1 MAELNTPELKSHDPS
16 VYHFG
21 SDNYAGAHPEVLD
34 ALTRVSGGHVPAYGD
49 DPYTVRLRDWARD
62 TFGQQALIYP
72 VFNGT
77 GANLLSLSAV
87 VPRWGSVIAA
97 PTAHINTDETGA
109 PEITAGLKIL
119 PAQTEAGKLTPEG
132 VRAASSNRAFIHES
146 QSCAV
151 SLSNSTELGT
161 VYSPQEFQA
170 IAHTAHELD
179 MAVHLDGSRLANAA
193 VSCDA
198 DLADMTTGAD
208 IVSLGATKNGAMNA
222 EAVLVLQPERVSGI
236 DYLHKVL
243 LQLSSKTRYQSAQ
256 LLAMFEG
263 DLWQRNAQHA
273 NRQAAQLA
281 DKLTAA
287 GFTVPMRVQANTV
300 IAQID
305 PHVAQAAQAEGL
317 LFYAWPAVPSGYRFM
332 CAWDTPDHAI
342 DMLVER
348 LTAHRG

>member
-1 MAELNTPELKSHDPS
+1 MAKLNSPELTSHDPS

-34 ALTRVSGGHVPAYGD
+34 ALKRVSGGHVPAYGD
-49 DPYTVRLRDWARD
+49 DPYTQRLRAWTRD

-77 GANLLSLSAV
+77 GANLLSLSSV

-119 PAQTEAGKLTPEG
+119 PAQTEAGKITPEA
-132 VRAASSNRAFIHES
+132 VRAAASNRAFIHES

-151 SLSNSTELGT
+151 SVSNSTELGT
-161 VYSPQEFQA
+161 VYSPEEFRA
-170 IAHTAHELD
+170 VAHTAHELG

-198 DLADMTTGAD
+198 ALADMVAGAD
-208 IVSLGATKNGAMNA
+208 IVSLGATKNGAMSA

-243 LQLSSKTRYQSAQ
+243 LQLSSKARYQSAQ

-263 DLWQRNAQHA
+263 DLWKRNAQHA
-273 NRQAAQLA
+273 NRQAVRLAQ
-281 DKLTAA
+281 KLSDA
-287 GFTVPMRVQANTV
+287 GFTVPTQVQANTV

-305 PHVAQAAQAEGL
+305 PEVAQAAHAAGL
-317 LFYAWPAVPSGYRFM
+317 LFYAWPAVPNGHRFM

-348 LTAHRG
+348 LAAHRA